1 MSDNEEIFEKPIT
14 ESTGKQSGNKSKPKR
29 KPLTPERKAQ
39 LLENLKKG
47 RETSALN
54 RQKKAQVKK
63 ILKKEANEEID
74 NVIKK
79 DLMKKSKKNDEIDL
93 LKKEIEQLK
102 KSKVKKSKVNKNDD
116 EEELMFD
123 IEIDGSTNLTAS
135 LDAPLDAPLDE
146 PKPKLIVIDEEDDK
160 ALLNLATH
168 IQQAPLIK
176 KKYSTYKKSMWQ

>member
-102 KSKVKKSKVNKNDD
+102 KSKVNRQAKQLGSNNRSKVNKNDD

-123 IEIDGSTNLTAS
+123 IEI
-135 LDAPLDAPLDE
+135 DAPLDE

-160 ALLNLATH
+160 ALSNLATH

>member
-102 KSKVKKSKVNKNDD
+102 KSKVNKNDD

-123 IEIDGSTNLTAS
+123 IEI
-135 LDAPLDAPLDE
+135 DAPLDE

-160 ALLNLATH
+160 ALSNLATH
-168 IQQAPLIK
+168 KRSSKVQITDIQQAPLIK